1 MSFNLFIEEA
11 QVRCRLDMAAGE
23 TAAAATRSEDVSA
36 IEIIEE
42 RINDGKDVRYG
53 GCYESAFDATC
64 PLRHC

>member
-36 IEIIEE
+36 IEIIGE
-42 RINDGKDVRYG
+42 NK
-53 GCYESAFDATC
+53 
-64 PLRHC
+64 